1 MENRFVFMWA
11 FAPRIFKNHV
21 WDCLVLPIRLTI
33 SYGVRTSSGFLAR
46 VSIKAPHGSA
56 VQEFVWVPESDV
68 LLLASL
74 GLIPSPLR
82 HGSFLLLLV
91 QFVFF
96 LFLLLIF
103 MGMIHYE

>member
-21 WDCLVLPIRLTI
+21 WACLVLPIRLTI

-82 HGSFLLLLV
+82 HGSFPSFARSV
-91 QFVFF
+91 CF
-96 LFLLLIF
+96 LPFPAVDLYGDDPL
-103 MGMIHYE
+103 